1 MQSPLLQGKH
11 NFEPIGIY
19 LPSSFSSYSL
29 MLLPNKTEMLS
40 RQSTCSGCK
49 SQTHMMCDLT
59 PYTLALSLDYWSC
72 KRWTTI
78 RTRMYLFILGFITS
92 NIVIYSSMYKIARSM
107 IMAFLIP
114 KTIVNKMALIA
125 FWRQPLIYNFF
136 VKEYIHFF
144 LVKGFPSFTLK
155 NIYIS
160 TTTYCVVRMLLSS
173 NSQAH
178 ILGPLLDLRLFYI
191 VVDCW
196 S

>member
-114 KTIVNKMALIA
+114 KTIVNKMALNIA

-144 LVKGFPSFTLK
+144 FGQRFPIFHIK
-155 NIYIS
+155 EYIHFNHHLLCG
-160 TTTYCVVRMLLSS
+160 TYV
-173 NSQAH
+173 
-178 ILGPLLDLRLFYI
+178 II
-191 VVDCW
+191 IE
-196 S
+196 